1 MTARCKLAA
10 AAIALMVVAAGCS
23 TATEEREVGPVT
35 GDRSEPPTV
44 GELVQADTAR
54 RPDGDATAAAT
65 AIQAFGVDY
74 SAAVADASENPVFSP
89 TSIAMAF
96 AQAHEGARERT
107 AQQIADV
114 LHLQGDDP
122 LGAFGALDATVA
134 RDRAPTVALANRL
147 YPANGLAVREAFL
160 EALARDLG
168 TGVETVDYTRPDA
181 ARATINDWVAQQ
193 TRDRI
198 PELLPHAAVDA
209 NTLLVLV
216 NALYF
221 KGEWAQ
227 AFGKYPTEEATFTR
241 TDGSTVQVPFMQ
253 ELEGNV
259 YRRRRRL
266 AGGRQAVRGGWVR
279 ARGARRRRGR
289 DVTGLLTPEVLDAV
303 DAGLAPAAV
312 DFRLPRFDFRTD
324 TEHTAA
330 LRSLGMSAPFEA
342 GRADFSGL
350 FADADPWIGAAVH
363 AADISVDE
371 EGTEAAAATGLEFEA
386 SGPPPPEHKVIADR
400 SFAFVLRH
408 SDTGAILFAGHVA
421 DSPVRSARRRWR
433 SARRW

>member
-1 MTARCKLAA
+1 MTARCKLVAA
-10 AAIALMVVAAGCS
+10 VIALAVVATGCS
-23 TATEEREVGPVT
+23 TPTEEREPGPAAR
-35 GDRSEPPTV
+35 DPSEPPAT

-54 RPDGDATAAAT
+54 RPDGDATARCRT

-74 SAAVADASENPVFSP
+74 YAAVADASENLVFSP

-198 PELLPHAAVDA
+198 PELLPPAAVDA

-259 YRRRRRL
+259 YA
-266 AGGRQAVRGGWVR
+266 AGDGWQAVAKPYEEGGYELVVLV
-279 ARGARRRRGR
+279 GDEGV

-312 DFRLPRFDFRTD
+312 DFRMPRFDFRTD
-324 TEHTAA
+324 TELTAA
-330 LRSLGMSAPFEA
+330 LRSLGMTAPFEPE
-342 GRADFSGL
+342 RADFSGL

-371 EGTEAAAATGLEFEA
+371 EGTEAAAATGLAFELE
-386 SGPPPPEHKVIADR
+386 GPPEPEHEVIANR
-400 SFAFVLRH
+400 PFAFLLRH
-408 SDTGAILFAGHVA
+408 TDTGAILFAGHVA
-421 DSPVRSARRRWR
+421 DPSVS
-433 SARRW
+433 